1 MEITKKDILITF
13 GTPDGEEALCGF
25 RPCDASESFSDY
37 QKALYE
43 YIAKNY
49 REVASVNLD
58 EDTWITVFV
67 QMKTVKERLR

>member
-13 GTPDGEEALCGF
+13 GTPDGEEAICGF